1 MINDYIIE
9 SNKSKTYVDYINKLK
24 MFSKS
29 EPNYIFED
37 YILSMHIFAHNG
49 MILQLQ
55 EYKDVNKNDFIKEI
69 KC

>member
-29 EPNYIFED
+29 EPNYIFQD

-69 KC
+69 K